1 MFCVASHLFT
11 VYMSSLGSDSIF
23 VFHMRCAI
31 SIVVRHCGAFPEPQL
46 PRGDST
52 YKTRQISN

>member
-11 VYMSSLGSDSIF
+11 VYMSSLGSDSIV

-52 YKTRQISN
+52 VG